1 MPKHSK
7 PYFGADPHRTSYKI
21 AERLD
26 CSTFKE
32 FVDTQLNSPVRLSES
47 FSVFWGL
54 SEKAQKAAKAVK
66 YFTPC
71 AFGEDRSVKNNGNAT
86 SISLVC
92 IDVDDNSDA
101 RQVLNNFPF
110 IYEALAGLNFAIYT
124 TCSHTEENPRCRIV
138 VEAGGFETSLYKKAV
153 SWVAGRLGLLSVT
166 PESKTVSQAMYRPTV
181 FSDTNVAEDHPVQA
195 HETSLGALTVDM
207 FADTE
212 VMASQ
217 PRSGGQAPTLDTM
230 DGLEYLAPKLDSVTL
245 EDVKD
250 ALDAT
255 DPDIDMMSWVKIG
268 MGMRHQFPDQ
278 DDEAFELF
286 NEWSSKGEK
295 YEDEEKTQ
303 KRWYHFA
310 ANTSDRIPVTI
321 RTMLLIAKKAGWDNE
336 AIQQKYYNDLV
347 TYIESIQT
355 FSGLVERALDK
366 IAASP
371 LLTPTLQE
379 SLLNFV
385 VSTAKISFGQKLS
398 VVSLKKSLRKKH
410 SILRQAEIDQSQKDT
425 PLPKWTRNLAFVS
438 VTGKIL
444 RISTGEELDRD
455 KFDSTYGSKLL
466 PTKEQLESMGESDN
480 AKIRN
485 TPIMRPQDYVLNE
498 LLIPVAYDTTYDPR
512 SADDAFVKNSGRTLV
527 NTYQRTHPTPSEDK
541 KAVAEAGRILKS
553 HVAKLIKENEYQN
566 MFLDFLA
573 YNVQFPGNKVRWA
586 PLIQGGEGCGKGLIA
601 RVMRAVMGKGH
612 VKAVDPEKIFSA
624 YNDWAYGAALVVL
637 NEIHSKGM
645 SRYEVENKLKEP
657 IADDHVSINQKFR
670 DHREIENVTNYV
682 LFTNFQDAL
691 AISQSSRRYFVIK
704 SPLQRKADI
713 ERLTRTGHFDEVFEM
728 IDNQPRALRAW
739 FEQYEISA
747 EFNPEGPPPVTQ
759 YLKEMQEV
767 TMPEAEQELEDIL
780 EEAEHAL
787 IQQDMISSTTLLT
800 VLNSALT
807 NPTSG
812 KYVCKMLMDKGYTQA
827 GRVAISGVRHRLWFG
842 NNAEELQKLSIKEL
856 KDMAEDRIAMACGE
870 FDELD

>member
-26 CSTFKE
+26 CSSFKE

-47 FSVFWGL
+47 FSVFWSL
-54 SEKAQKAAKAVK
+54 SENGRKAAKAVK
-66 YFTPC
+66 FFTPC
-71 AFGEDRSVKNNGNAT
+71 AFAEDRANKKNGNAT

-101 RQVLNNFPF
+101 RQVLNNLPF

-195 HETSLGALTVDM
+195 HETALGALTVDV

-212 VMASQ
+212 VLASQ

-255 DPDIDMMSWVKIG
+255 DPDIDMMSWVKVG

-278 DDEAFELF
+278 DEEAFELF
-286 NEWSSKGEK
+286 NEWSSGGDK
-295 YEDEEKTQ
+295 YEDEEKTRY
-303 KRWYHFA
+303 RWDHFA

-385 VSTAKISFGQKLS
+385 VSTAKTSFGQKLS

-425 PLPKWTRNLAFVS
+425 PLPKWTRNLAFIAA
-438 VTGKIL
+438 TKKIT
-444 RISTGEELDRD
+444 RIATGEEYDRD
-455 KFDSTYGSKLL
+455 AFDSAYARELL
-466 PTKEQLESMGESDN
+466 PTKEQLEQMGESDN
-480 AKIRN
+480 PRIRN
-485 TPIMRPQDYVLNE
+485 TPLMRPQDYIMNE
-498 LLIPVAYDTTYDPR
+498 LQVPVAYDTTYDPR
-512 SADDAFVKNSGRTLV
+512 CPDDQFVKYNSITLI
-527 NTYQRTHPTPSEDK
+527 NTYRKTHPTASED
-541 KAVAEAGRILKS
+541 AEATESAGRIFRS
-553 HVAKLIKENEYQN
+553 HISKLIKEPEYQDLL
-566 MFLDFLA
+566 MDYLA
-573 YNVQFPGNKVRWA
+573 YNVQHPGHKIRWV

-601 RVMRAVMGKGH
+601 HAMRTVMGTGH
-612 VKAVDPEKIFSA
+612 VRSVDPEAIYSN
-624 YNDWAYGAALVVL
+624 YNDWAQGAAFVVL
-637 NEIHSKGM
+637 NEIHSKGR
-645 SRYEVENKLKEP
+645 SRYEIENKLKEP
-657 IADDHVSINQKFR
+657 LADNRISINQRYR
-670 DHREIENVTNYV
+670 DNREVENVTNYIM
-682 LFTNFQDAL
+682 FTNYHDAL
-691 AISQSSRRYFVIK
+691 AVSEGSRRYFVLK
-704 SPLQRKADI
+704 SPLQTKRQIVA
-713 ERLTRTGHFDEVFEM
+713 LTETGHFDRAFEM
-728 IDNQPRALRAW
+728 VENCPRALRAW
-739 FEQYEISA
+739 FEQYEIS
-747 EFNPEGPPPVTQ
+747 ENFNPEGPPPVTEYMEQ
-759 YLKEMQEV
+759 MQEV

-787 IQQDMISSTTLLT
+787 IQRDMISSTTLLT
-800 VLNSALT
+800 VLNSALS

-812 KYVCKMLMDKGYTQA
+812 KYVCKMLMGKGYTQA

-842 NNAEELQKLSIKEL
+842 NNVEELQKLSTKEL